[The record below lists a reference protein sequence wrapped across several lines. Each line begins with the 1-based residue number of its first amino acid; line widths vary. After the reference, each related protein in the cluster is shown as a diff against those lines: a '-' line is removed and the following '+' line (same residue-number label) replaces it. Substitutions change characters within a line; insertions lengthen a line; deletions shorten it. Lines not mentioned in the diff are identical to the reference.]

1 MKTSTIRLAGALI
14 ALGGII
20 WFITRLVVGPQPDD
34 SMHATELAGGGIFQ
48 LGLIAMF
55 LVIRATGGAGT
66 GRGGRFVV
74 NTGLVFM
81 ALATLWTVLAVLAPG
96 LVDNPAVLVLDV
108 FWPLSMVWLIVVGVA
123 VMRARTW
130 PSPARYLPFV
140 GSFVIPVHLLAE
152 LIGLT
157 EWQSWAGPVLY
168 LAIAYLLLG
177 VVVIRRIPLL
187 AEDRPEAVRAAV
199 TAAR

>member
-14 ALGGII
+14 ALGGIV

-34 SMHATELAGGGIFQ
+34 TMHATELAGGGIFQ
-48 LGLIAMF
+48 LGLIAML

-66 GRGGRFVV
+66 DRGGRFVV

-81 ALATLWTVLAVLAPG
+81 ALATLWTVIAVLAPG
-96 LVDNPAVLVLDV
+96 LVNNPAVLVLDV

-130 PSPARYLPFV
+130 PSPARYLTFV

-187 AEDRPEAVRAAV
+187 AEDRPEAERAAV